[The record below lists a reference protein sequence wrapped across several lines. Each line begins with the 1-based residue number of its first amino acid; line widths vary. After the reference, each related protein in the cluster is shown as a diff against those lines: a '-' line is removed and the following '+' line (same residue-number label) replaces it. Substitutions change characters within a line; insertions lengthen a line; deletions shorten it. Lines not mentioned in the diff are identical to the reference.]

1 MTSTPSLSSSPRRR
15 RWIHF
20 IFIFFVVAGGLG
32 IGGTIALAWY
42 AVTGLPS
49 LVVLHDYQPSL
60 MTKVHADNGEVVGQ
74 FYVERRV
81 FTPLN
86 EVPQH
91 LINAVI
97 AVEDA
102 GFFRHPGLDIRGI
115 FRATWTNL

>member
-1 MTSTPSLSSSPRRR
+1 MTSTPRLSSSPQRRQWLR
-15 RWIHF
+15 FLI
-20 IFIFFVVAGGLG
+20 IFALVAGGLS
-32 IGGTIALAWY
+32 IGGAIALAWY

-60 MTKVHADNGEVVGQ
+60 MTKVHDDNGQVMGQ

-81 FTPLN
+81 FTPLD

-91 LINAVI
+91 LITAVI

-102 GFFRHPGLDIRGI
+102 RFFKHPGLDIR
-115 FRATWTNL
+115 